1 MSELQEE
8 FSDSV
13 LQDRHLHDFTFV
25 NDNGQNPLM
34 EKAHAYVGNWKEAYR
49 ENIGLLLFGD
59 VGTGKSFFA
68 GCIANALIDQ
78 DIPVL
83 MTNIPTI
90 LNRLTGMFAEDW
102 AAFIAL
108 DDYSLLILD
117 DLGVELH
124 GVNSSAMNA
133 RRLFHNKK

>member
-59 VGTGKSFFA
+59 VGTGKSFFT
-68 GCIANALIDQ
+68 GCIANALIEQ

-83 MTNIPTI
+83 MTNIPLV
-90 LNRLTGMFAEDW
+90 LNRLTGMFAEDR
-102 AAFIAL
+102 AAFISAL
-108 DDYSLLILD
+108 DIT
-117 DLGVELH
+117 
-124 GVNSSAMNA
+124 A
-133 RRLFHNKK
+133 F